1 MRRQLALALLL
12 LAAAQPAEASEYCVV
27 CYTPDA
33 RYRCMTSDGREGQ
46 GTDQRA
52 WLQCITQLA
61 RSGNHESCSIDKAS
75 TAPCLGVVKQI
86 DLATIDEMPRPTE
99 PAGPQQPRT
108 QARRNLPTANRRR
121 CHRPTTRSPAA
132 SPQRLARQTSPDLWK
147 SPSRTLR
154 TPAAPSATRPK
165 NPGSACRR
173 CSRNADSSPA
183 PSGLEFPQSVQQ
195 FPATGTTWQQL
206 AATPPFN
213 DPQKPLVPRQPLAR
227 QFLGP

>member
-33 RYRCMTSDGREGQ
+33 RYRCMTGDGREGQ

-86 DLATIDEMPRPTE
+86 DLATIDEMPRATE
-99 PAGPQQPRT
+99 PAGLQQPRT
-108 QARRNLPTANRRR
+108 QAQGLSAKPADGE
-121 CHRPTTRSPAA
+121 PAA
-132 SPQRLARQTSPDLWK
+132 MP
-147 SPSRTLR
+147 
-154 TPAAPSATRPK
+154 PA
-165 NPGSACRR
+165 N
-173 CSRNADSSPA
+173 N
-183 PSGLEFPQSVQQ
+183 PQSSGE
-195 FPATGTTWQQL
+195 PATPGPANEPGFMEKSKQNL
-206 AATPPFN
+206 ENAGGAIGDAAKKSWECMSSMF
-213 DPQKPLVPRQPLAR
+213 KKC
-227 QFLGP
+227 